1 MGELTFSPFQLDFIS
16 YRHSKLDILEGPSGC
31 GKTAAAFPKFI
42 DEVIH
47 SKNSHHIL
55 ACKDIQKTEQNI
67 LNNQDIG
74 LPIFEG
80 VATYYPRGKGL
91 NTTSH
96 VLVKGADGRDKVILL
111 VTYSDSGKW
120 EKIHGGWYGC
130 TLIDEVNLVPSEDPE
145 EISQFVTHSLQRT
158 REHSIWTLNP
168 DDPSKPI
175 YKIINRARPITKY
188 KNKGPKEIR
197 NLLCEE
203 ENPDYKWWFFDR
215 SDNPVMTPE
224 IEKQIYEAYKGTKQY
239 DSMYLG
245 LRLKTCA
252 LAFPSFDENNY
263 TTENEVLEKVYNRD
277 IRWKSFSVGLDT
289 SYSSKTDDLIA
300 LVFVGITTDKKVYVL
315 DEFTFNNR
323 DVKKITDKMT
333 ASTLAPVFY
342 EFLHKNS
349 KKWGIPEYCFVDEAD
364 QNTILELAKYGDLN
378 HEPFKVCQSRKQLW
392 KIPSRMRKI
401 DELIGQKRYF
411 VVKDNCPENIRELNV
426 MSIDPKD
433 KSRPEDKNNHTY
445 DALCYALEL
454 EYLKGG
460 I

>member
-74 LPIFEG
+74 LPIFDG

-175 YKIINRARPITKY
+175 YKIINRARPIAKY

-224 IEKQIYEAYKGTKQY
+224 IEKQIYEAYKGTLQDQINELQDRIDKAE
-239 DSMYLG
+239 
-245 LRLKTCA
+245 LK
-252 LAFPSFDENNY
+252 L
-263 TTENEVLEKVYNRD
+263 LRD
-277 IRWKSFSVGLDT
+277 IEYLKDQKERLMEIITPEMGGL
-289 SYSSKTDDLIA
+289 KA
-300 LVFVGITTDKKVYVL
+300 
-315 DEFTFNNR
+315 
-323 DVKKITDKMT
+323 
-333 ASTLAPVFY
+333 
-342 EFLHKNS
+342 
-349 KKWGIPEYCFVDEAD
+349 
-364 QNTILELAKYGDLN
+364 
-378 HEPFKVCQSRKQLW
+378 
-392 KIPSRMRKI
+392 
-401 DELIGQKRYF
+401 
-411 VVKDNCPENIRELNV
+411 
-426 MSIDPKD
+426 
-433 KSRPEDKNNHTY
+433 
-445 DALCYALEL
+445 EL
-454 EYLKGG
+454 EYKIKEKEELLDILKGDNK
-460 I
+460 